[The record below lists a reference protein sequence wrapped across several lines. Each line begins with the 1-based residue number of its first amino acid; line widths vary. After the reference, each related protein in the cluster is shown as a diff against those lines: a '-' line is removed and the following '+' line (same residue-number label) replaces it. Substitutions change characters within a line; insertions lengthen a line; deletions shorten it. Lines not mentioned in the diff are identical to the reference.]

1 MDGMQ
6 MKQILATQKLDLAST
21 AADDSERMCK
31 VLENKSISDEQ
42 RMEGLENS
50 LKDARILAEE
60 ADKKYDEIAKKLQ
73 VCLVKIWN
81 PIFH

>member
-1 MDGMQ
+1 
-6 MKQILATQKLDLAST
+6 MKPILATQKLDLAST

-73 VCLVKIWN
+73 VCLVKI
-81 PIFH
+81 

>member
-1 MDGMQ
+1 MTP
-6 MKQILATQKLDLAST
+6 ILATQKLDLAST

-73 VCLVKIWN
+73 VCLVKI
-81 PIFH
+81 

>member
-1 MDGMQ
+1 
-6 MKQILATQKLDLAST
+6 MKLILATQKLDLAST

-73 VCLVKIWN
+73 VC
-81 PIFH
+81 

>member
-1 MDGMQ
+1 
-6 MKQILATQKLDLAST
+6 MKPILATQKLDLAST

-73 VCLVKIWN
+73 VCLAKI
-81 PIFH
+81 

>member
-1 MDGMQ
+1 M
-6 MKQILATQKLDLAST
+6 DLAST

-73 VCLVKIWN
+73 VC
-81 PIFH
+81 

>member
-1 MDGMQ
+1 
-6 MKQILATQKLDLAST
+6 MKPILATQKLDLAST

-73 VCLVKIWN
+73 VC
-81 PIFH
+81 